1 MMTKKTPVIMKHP
14 KLYTKNE
21 KGRYEEYQIPDM
33 DVSETLFRRINGK
46 YVPVSV
52 NCTNDLPEG
61 VWVVTRGRGSR
72 ETISGEYLKDLFT
85 LNKMSNIEKV
95 SFAELAD
102 MHRTANEIV
111 GRMPDEYRCKNLI
124 EIVHTTLRLLKEIQ
138 DEK

>member
-1 MMTKKTPVIMKHP
+1 MKKKETKDTNIYIKQGRRYKPVGMYIHDTL
-14 KLYTKNE
+14 LY
-21 KGRYEEYQIPDM
+21 
-33 DVSETLFRRINGK
+33 
-46 YVPVSV
+46 
-52 NCTNDLPEG
+52 EG
-61 VWVVTRGRGSR
+61 VWAVLKHKYSK
-72 ETISGEYLKDLFT
+72 EIISGEYLKDLFT

-111 GRMPDEYRCKNLI
+111 AKMPDELRCKNLL

>member
-1 MMTKKTPVIMKHP
+1 MKTKE
-14 KLYTKNE
+14 TKDTNIYI
-21 KGRYEEYQIPDM
+21 KQGRRYKPIGMYIHDTYNL
-33 DVSETLFRRINGK
+33 S
-46 YVPVSV
+46 
-52 NCTNDLPEG
+52 EG
-61 VWVVTRGRGSR
+61 VWAVLKHKYSK

-111 GRMPDEYRCKNLI
+111 AKMPDEYRCKNLI

-138 DEK
+138 EEK

>member
-1 MMTKKTPVIMKHP
+1 MKKKELKDTNIYIKQGRRYKPVGMYIHDTFN
-14 KLYTKNE
+14 L
-21 KGRYEEYQIPDM
+21 
-33 DVSETLFRRINGK
+33 SEGK
-46 YVPVSV
+46 
-52 NCTNDLPEG
+52 
-61 VWVVTRGRGSR
+61 

-111 GRMPDEYRCKNLI
+111 AKMPDECRCRNLL

-138 DEK
+138 EEK